1 MTRFR
6 PPRAGIVLTLTA
18 LIVLCGVAIVP
29 LFNGALPES
38 ADGAIHLYRLPVLDH
53 AFKDGS
59 LWPRYPVATVYGYGS
74 PLFNFYSPSSLY
86 PMHVLHLF
94 GMSYL
99 NAWLFGMAFYV
110 LVAAGGVYLLG
121 RTWGG
126 GAVGVVA
133 AAAYVYSPYFIYDFL
148 WRGTTSETAALA
160 LLPWVLWA
168 IKTQADHPTRRTFL
182 AVILSLALFVTM
194 HNITTVHG
202 GVLIGLYALFVVF
215 TSRDRMLAGM
225 RVFGALAI
233 GALLAAFFWFPA
245 IRETPNVKIDAI
257 TAALPEIDV
266 TRNLV
271 SAWSAFQLP
280 YPADPSLQ
288 QPPFAVALGWPQ
300 LLLALLGLLTLRFQ
314 PPRVRG
320 LLLLAALG
328 IALLVFMLTPAS
340 APLWQAIPFIGYSQ
354 YPTRLLGPASL
365 LLALL
370 AGYGVHRVASQALR
384 LDGKLLAV
392 GVPVGLIILYTLP
405 LGVRTY
411 QPEYQPQAVVDALDF
426 EVESGFVGS
435 SSFGE
440 YVPIWTA
447 EIPDPAALR
456 DVYMQYTFVP
466 RLRPPEGVTI
476 AAQDWRHT
484 SATLTVTAEEETVL
498 TFDWLYLPYFQ
509 ATIDG
514 QPVEVSPSDSEGRPQ
529 LTVPSG
535 THDVSIWLASS
546 RTQAIS
552 GVVSFTALAATV
564 GILGLWPLL
573 RGKPAVAYVERFEVV
588 RESRRALIAALIAG
602 LLALGAKAAFDRI
615 ANPLRQ
621 DRLAAGYGAVAQTV
635 TDANFGREI
644 TLIGYDAPSSTV
656 PAGSTAD
663 FTLYWAPRANIVND
677 YITVFTLRTPDGL
690 DVSRTNDDRPGGVET
705 HHLRLGQ
712 YVRQTAR
719 VDIPAGTP
727 PGTYSIVVQVYDPDA
742 ARPLDVISAQDTPV
756 GIEIPLGTIEV
767 VRGETLTDDR
777 MQDVNGQP
785 GRGGGLGTLEY
796 AGVRF
801 IALSGIPDR
810 ANAGD
815 VLTLE
820 GLWGLKLHEPSVSFS
835 LEWQDAD
842 GTAIGTSPLDLNA
855 LYPLSEWQI
864 NDLWRLQHRV
874 IVPPQADGRTLLALR
889 DGDGSILSI
898 GQMNVTAPERVFVL
912 PDGVTRATATWKNG
926 ISLAGYAE
934 DSEGITLYWT
944 VSSPVTVDLRRFAHV
959 VGADDTLIDVAD
971 GVPAGWSRPVTG
983 WLPGEFVA
991 DRVALNVLSGQTLRL
1006 GFYDSRTNERIGSE
1020 AGGRDYHDV
1029 IER

>member
-18 LIVLCGVAIVP
+18 LIVLCGVAIAP
-29 LFNGALPES
+29 LFHGALPES

-99 NAWLFGMAFYV
+99 NAWLTGMAFYV
-110 LVAAGGVYLLG
+110 LVAAGGAYLLG

-126 GAVGVVA
+126 GAVGVVV

-202 GVLIGLYALFVVF
+202 GVLIGLYTLFVVF
-215 TSRDRMLAGM
+215 TARDRMLAGM
-225 RVFGALAI
+225 RVFGALAT

-257 TAALPEIDV
+257 TDALPEIDV

-280 YPADPSLQ
+280 HPADPALQ

-300 LLLALLGLLTLRFQ
+300 LLLGLLALLTLRFQ

-328 IALLVFMLTPAS
+328 VALLVLMLTPAS
-340 APLWQAIPFIGYSQ
+340 APLWRAIPFIGYSQ

-370 AGYGVHRVASQALR
+370 AGYGVHRIASRALR

-411 QPEYQPQAVVDALDF
+411 LPEYQPQTVVDALDF

-440 YVPIWTA
+440 YVPVWTA
-447 EIPDPAALR
+447 EIPDATALR
-456 DVYMQYTFVP
+456 DLYAQHTYIP
-466 RLRPPEGVTI
+466 RLRPPDGVTI
-476 AAQDWRHT
+476 NAQDWRHT
-484 SATLTVTAEEETVL
+484 SGTLTVTAQTETVL

-509 ATIDG
+509 ATIDD
-514 QPVEVSPSDSEGRPQ
+514 QPAEVSPSEGEGRPQ
-529 LTVPSG
+529 VTVPAG
-535 THDVSIWLASS
+535 THDIVIWLVPS

-552 GVVSFTALAATV
+552 GVVSLTALAATV

-615 ANPLRQ
+615 PNPLRQ

-635 TDANFGREI
+635 TDANFGREV
-644 TLIGYDAPSSTV
+644 TLIGYDAPASAV
-656 PAGSTAD
+656 PAGATAD
-663 FTLYWAPRANIVND
+663 VTLYWTPRANITND

-690 DVSRTNDDRPGGVET
+690 DVSRTDDDRPGGIET
-705 HHLRLGQ
+705 HHWRQGQ
-712 YVRQTAR
+712 YVRQAAR
-719 VDIPAGTP
+719 IDVPAGTP
-727 PGTYSIVVQVYDPDA
+727 PGQYSVVVQVYDPAA
-742 ARPLDVISAQDTPV
+742 ARPLDVINAQDTPV
-756 GIEIPLGTIEV
+756 GIQIPLGTVEV
-767 VRGETLTDDR
+767 VRGQALADDR
-777 MQDVNGQP
+777 MLDSTGGP
-785 GRGGGLGTLEY
+785 GGGGVLGTLEF
-796 AGVRF
+796 AGVRSLGF
-801 IALSGIPDR
+801 SGIPDR

-820 GLWGLKLHEPSVSFS
+820 GLWGLKSHQSDVSFS
-835 LEWQDAD
+835 LEWQRSDA
-842 GTAIGTSPLDLNA
+842 TVVGTSPLDLNA
-855 LYPLSEWQI
+855 HYPLSEWQVG
-864 NDLWRLQHRV
+864 DVWRLQHRV
-874 IVPPQADGRTLLALR
+874 IVPPDAEGPTHLYVRG
-889 DGDGSILSI
+889 GDGSILSI
-898 GQMNVTAPERVFVL
+898 GQTNVTAPERVFEL
-912 PDGVTRATATWKNG
+912 SEGVTRAAAAWENG

-934 DSEGITLYWT
+934 DSDGITLYWT
-944 VSSPVTVDLRRFAHV
+944 VSEPVTADLRRFAHV
-959 VGADDTLIDVAD
+959 VGADGALLDVAD
-971 GVPAGWSRPVTG
+971 GVPADWSRPVTG

-991 DRVALNVLSGQTLRL
+991 DRVPLHVLSGQALRL
-1006 GFYDSRTNERIGSE
+1006 GFYDARTNVRVAVEDGSM
-1020 AGGRDYHDV
+1020 DYHDV
-1029 IER
+1029 ISR

>member
-1 MTRFR
+1 MSRFR
-6 PPRAGIVLTLTA
+6 PPRAGIALTLTA
-18 LIVLCGVAIVP
+18 LIVLCGVAIAP
-29 LFNGALPES
+29 LLTGTLPES

-59 LWPRYPVATVYGYGS
+59 LWPRYPVATVFGYGS

-86 PMHVLHLF
+86 PMHLLHLL

-99 NAWLFGMAFYV
+99 NAWLAGMALYV
-110 LVAAGGVYLLG
+110 LIAAGGAYLLG

-126 GAVGVVA
+126 GAVGVVT

-202 GVLIGLYALFVVF
+202 GVLIGLYALFVVM
-215 TSRDRMLAGM
+215 TSRDWKLAGM

-245 IRETPNVKIDAI
+245 IRENPNVKIDAI

-266 TRNLV
+266 TRNLI

-288 QPPFAVALGWPQ
+288 QPPFAVSLGWPQ
-300 LLLALLGLLTLRFQ
+300 LLLGLLALLTLRFQ

-320 LLLLAALG
+320 LLILAAIG
-328 IALLVFMLTPAS
+328 VALLVFMLTPAS

-370 AGYGVHRVASQALR
+370 AGYGVHRVASRALR

-411 QPEYQPQAVVDALDF
+411 LPEYQPQNVVDALDF

-440 YVPIWTA
+440 YVPVWTA
-447 EIPDPAALR
+447 EIPDPTALR
-456 DVYMQYTFVP
+456 DLYGEHTYVP
-466 RLRPPEGVTI
+466 RLRPPEGVVI
-476 AAQDWRHT
+476 EQQDWHHT
-484 SATLTVTAEEETVL
+484 SGRLTVSAENEAVL
-498 TFDWLYLPYFQ
+498 AFDWLYLPYFQ

-514 QPVEVSPSDSEGRPQ
+514 ETVEVSPSEDEGRPQ
-529 LTVPSG
+529 ITVPAG
-535 THDVSIWLASS
+535 THDISIWLAPS

-552 GVVSFTALAATV
+552 GVVSLTALAATI

-588 RESRRALIAALIAG
+588 RESRRALIAAVIAG

-615 ANPLRQ
+615 PNPLRQ
-621 DRLAAGYGAVAQTV
+621 DRLAAGYGAIARNV
-635 TDANFGREI
+635 TDTNFGREI
-644 TLIGYDAPSSTV
+644 TLIGYDAPASPV
-656 PAGSTAD
+656 PADSTAD
-663 FTLYWAPRANIVND
+663 FTLYWTPRVAEITRD

-705 HHLRLGQ
+705 HHWRQGQ
-712 YVRQTAR
+712 YVRQTAH
-719 VDIPAGTP
+719 VDVLAGTP
-727 PGTYSIVVQVYDPDA
+727 PGNYSVYVQLFDPEV
-742 ARPLDVISAQDTPV
+742 ARPLDIISPQNTPV
-756 GIEIPLGTIEV
+756 GIEIPLGTVEV
-767 VRGETLTDDR
+767 
-777 MQDVNGQP
+777 
-785 GRGGGLGTLEY
+785 GRAAPPPPPDNPAPFGGYPRLSLDAGGLSLDYFYGLPRTAS
-796 AGVRF
+796 AGQAIDLAFLWNVRE
-801 IALSGIPDR
+801 LGPKPD
-810 ANAGD
+810 
-815 VLTLE
+815 V
-820 GLWGLKLHEPSVSFS
+820 V
-835 LEWQDAD
+835 LEWRAAD
-842 GTAIGTSPLDLNA
+842 TENVYAETPVTIESTLPFDQ
-855 LYPLSEWQI
+855 WQVGDWWYTWQRI
-864 NDLWRLQHRV
+864 F
-874 IVPPQADGRTLLALR
+874 VPPQLEGELVVVASAGGVTMFPQRIT
-889 DGDGSILSI
+889 I
-898 GQMNVTAPERVFVL
+898 TAPEHTFEL
-912 PDGVTRATATWKNG
+912 PDGVTRATAEWNNG

-934 DSEGITLYWT
+934 DNDGITLYWT
-944 VSSPVTVDLRRFAHV
+944 TSELVTADLRRFAHV
-959 VGADDTLIDVAD
+959 VGADGALIDVAD
-971 GVPAGWSRPVTG
+971 GVPADWGRPVTG
-983 WLPGEFVA
+983 WIPGEFVA
-991 DRVALNVLSGQTLRL
+991 DRVPLNVLSGQTLRL
-1006 GFYDSRTNERIGSE
+1006 GFYDSRTNERVAVE
-1020 AGGRDYHDV
+1020 DGGADYHDV